1 MKRRK
6 AVVGISLVCFFI
18 AAIAIPASFG
28 GGIGLRIYP
37 PEITVK
43 PGTLI
48 TYDITL
54 SSHDSD
60 CYDVTIIP
68 CTCNIN
74 WFEWTEKKQVCVA
87 AGRSEQLVLK
97 VTPLDDGDCDFKVR
111 AVSRRDPRT
120 RAESS
125 VKIQS
130 TPYISDLPDFII
142 TKIWPVGSKIHYEL
156 MNVGFAPAPAGSTTA
171 LYINGVYRSEDYV
184 NTPLAPNGRIKRFFN
199 SFWWPY
205 QFPGYTIKVCANYN
219 NAIKEIRYNN
229 DCLED
234 WFNQQYPIV
243 TDTTGPT
250 TPVQGVGED
259 GIVFTANPGV
269 GGTGL
274 ATSVPG
280 SGGGGLYTSNPG
292 VGGDGP
298 STYKSGVGGG
308 VNGAPTC
315 IALMPDL
322 PQPQPNGMV
331 INWTACAF
339 DPEGDAL
346 LYRFMW
352 KRLDL
357 EMEPLLVQDWSPSN
371 VWKWKTGEGGVSK
384 CDNLICADVR
394 DDYHAN
400 DDSDPD
406 YDKSACLLYWIE

>member
-6 AVVGISLVCFFI
+6 VVVGIGLVCFFI
-18 AAIAIPASFG
+18 VAIVIQAAVG
-28 GGIGLRIYP
+28 GGVGLRIDP

-48 TYDITL
+48 TYDIAL

-68 CTCNIN
+68 YTCNIN
-74 WFEWTEKKQVCVA
+74 WFEWTGKKQVCVA
-87 AGRSEQLVLK
+87 AGGSEQLVLT
-97 VTPLDDGDCDFKVR
+97 VTPSQKGDFEFKVK
-111 AVSRRDPRT
+111 AVSIRDPRR
-120 RAESS
+120 RAEYT
-125 VKIQS
+125 VKIQT
-130 TPYISDLPDFII
+130 TPYWSDLPDFII
-142 TKIWPVGSKIHYEL
+142 TKIWQDGSKIHYEL

-171 LYINGVYRSEDYV
+171 LSINGVYRSEDYV
-184 NTPLAPNGRIKRFFN
+184 NTPLAPNGRIQRYFN
-199 SFWWPY
+199 NFWAPY
-205 QFPGYTIKVCANYN
+205 PFPGYTIRVYANYDE
-219 NAIKEIRYNN
+219 AIEESRYNN
-229 DCLED
+229 NWLD
-234 WFNQQYPIV
+234 WFNQPYL

-269 GGTGL
+269 GGD
-274 ATSVPG
+274 
-280 SGGGGLYTSNPG
+280 GLYTANPG
-292 VGGDGP
+292 VGGADAP
-298 STYKSGVGGG
+298 TTYKSGVGGG
-308 VNGAPTC
+308 VNKAPTG
-315 IALMPDL
+315 IALMPDW

-371 VWKWKTGEGGVSK
+371 VWKWKTKVGNVSM
-384 CDNLICADVR
+384 CDNLICVYVR
-394 DDYHAN
+394 DGYHAN
-400 DDSDPD
+400 DGTDPD